1 MGSIGING
9 LASAIAKE
17 MEEYRQDATDG
28 LKQEIKKVAKECK
41 NEIQQNAPKLTGDYK
56 KSWRVKEAYESAE
69 GIRVVVHSK
78 NEYRLAHLLEY
89 GHAKRNGG
97 RVEGKPHIQPA
108 EQHAEEKLMKKV
120 KVVIRGGNS

>member
-17 MEEYRQDATDG
+17 MEEYRQDVTDG

-41 NEIQQNAPKLTGDYK
+41 NEIQQNAPELTGDYK